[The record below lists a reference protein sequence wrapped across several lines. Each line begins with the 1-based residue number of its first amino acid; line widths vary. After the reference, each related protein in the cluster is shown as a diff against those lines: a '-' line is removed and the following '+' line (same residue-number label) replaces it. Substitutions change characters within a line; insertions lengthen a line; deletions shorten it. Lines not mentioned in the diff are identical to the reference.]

1 MSVEPSV
8 CGPIGSPRS
17 GTSVERDRVRA
28 LAERLPRPLRFLCVG
43 GLGLIT
49 DIALFTILLS
59 YGTHPLGARLMS
71 LAVATII
78 TWRLNRALTF
88 DRSGR
93 RQGEEAVR
101 YAAVTVTAQ
110 AASYCVFAVLVL
122 TILAAMPQLAL
133 VIGAVIGAVV
143 SYNGHR
149 HVAFAPRKPL
159 VHVSQS

>member
-1 MSVEPSV
+1 MSVEPSAN
-8 CGPIGSPRS
+8 GPIERPWSA
-17 GTSVERDRVRA
+17 TSAGHDKVRA

-49 DIALFTILLS
+49 DVALFTILLS
-59 YGTHPLGARLMS
+59 YGAHPLGARLMS
-71 LAVATII
+71 LAVATIV

-101 YAAVTVTAQ
+101 YAVVTATAQ
-110 AASYCVFAVLVL
+110 AGSYGVFAVLVL
-122 TILAAMPQLAL
+122 TIFAAMPRLAL

-159 VHVSQS
+159 VHVPQR